1 MPHRD
6 RAIILAFAVVLMV
19 LAGAIMLPVA
29 RPAPIAAVPTPS
41 PSPTED
47 VVAFRDGV
55 VGRPSSLTP
64 LTQRTRAD
72 RDIVALVFR
81 GLVGLGPGQTL
92 VPDLAES
99 WTIADAGKTYT
110 FAIRPDA
117 QWDDGTPVTA
127 DDVVF
132 TVGMLKD
139 EGYTGPTGASWT
151 DVTAEAVDAKT
162 VKFSLG
168 KPIGGFVELARQPL
182 LPSHLLAD
190 VKAADLADSPFAQSP
205 VGNGPYRI
213 VSRDADHAILEPSD
227 GYAGPVDP
235 GGTADA
241 TPSPTP
247 GASTA
252 PGASSAAASAE
263 ASAAP
268 TPPRPRPRAWTPP
281 RCPVRTCRSTWRPP
295 ASRASR
301 CASSTTRRPSP
312 RPTGRARSTR
322 PRAWLPPPR
331 PGLMD
336 VAGTRLV
343 RYPSAIFTSLT
354 FNLRPDHARFGD
366 LHFRRAIEMAID
378 RTKIVDDA
386 YLGLAALAETP
397 IPPTSWAFSAA
408 ESRPLPFDRKKATAE
423 LKKAGWKKTAKGWV
437 APKTTKPFAL
447 KVLALDAA
455 SNPVSNAVAQAVAKD
470 LTTFGIKTTVTS
482 LPPAELITKIQDG
495 DFDAVLLDANIGLDP
510 DLYPLLASTQAGHGG
525 SNVSGVQN
533 ADLDKLLEAARKP
546 GTTAARKQRYAAL
559 QDFLSTEQTMPPLVF
574 RDYIVAYRSTLDGPV
589 ARELGDLS
597 DQFWDVLTWRLAANP
612 VSLLRVGGGSSPRW
626 RNW

>member
-1 MPHRD
+1 MSHRD
-6 RAIILAFAVVLMV
+6 RAIMLAFAVVLMV

-29 RPAPIAAVPTPS
+29 RQAPTAAVPTPT
-41 PSPTED
+41 PTPTPAD

-99 WTIADAGKTYT
+99 WAIADAGRTYT
-110 FAIRPDA
+110 FTIRPDA

-139 EGYTGPTGASWT
+139 EGYTGPAGDSWT

-182 LPSHLLAD
+182 LPAHLLEN
-190 VKAADLADSPFAQSP
+190 VPAAELADSAFARSP

-213 VSRDADHAILEPSD
+213 VSPAAIAADTEHVILEPSD

-235 GGTADA
+235 GGAVDA
-241 TPSPTP
+241 TPSPSAAESGEP
-247 GASTA
+247 AASTGA
-252 PGASSAAASAE
+252 AESPSAQPGEDEPVDLAGSGLARIDMRFFDDESSLVDAYRAGEIDAASGL
-263 ASAAP
+263 AP
-268 TPPRPRPRAWTPP
+268 ATAT
-281 RCPVRTCRSTWRPP
+281 S
-295 ASRASR
+295 
-301 CASSTTRRPSP
+301 
-312 RPTGRARSTR
+312 
-322 PRAWLPPPR
+322 
-331 PGLMD
+331 LMD

-378 RTKIVDDA
+378 RTKIVKDA
-386 YLGLAALAETP
+386 YLGLAAQAETP
-397 IPPTSWAFSAA
+397 IPPSSWAFSAA
-408 ESRPLPFDRKKATAE
+408 ESRPLPFSRSKATAE
-423 LKKAGWKKTAKGWV
+423 LKKAGWKKTSKGWV

-447 KVLALDAA
+447 KILALDAA
-455 SNPVSNAVAQAVAKD
+455 TNPVTNAVANAVAKD

-482 LPPAELITKIQDG
+482 LAPADLITKLQDG
-495 DFDAVLLDANIGLDP
+495 DFDAALLDVNIGLDP

-574 RDYIVAYRSTLDGPV
+574 RDYVVAYRSTLDGPA

-597 DQFWDVLTWRLAANP
+597 DRFWDVLTWRLAANP
-612 VSLLRVGGGSSPRW
+612 
-626 RNW
+626 